1 MCMCGA
7 SECVDPRLCLCCGVC
22 SGIELND
29 NFVVSTIPSAFCGV
43 SNLQYVGRA
52 VARSSCWCLV
62 PCCAVVPASPGSQWC
77 NDRVDRTMTVVLLP
91 SLLLPLP
98 LLLLSCPTDA
108 LTLATT
114 RSRARS
120 PAASSHCRGSRT
132 ALLLAVA
139 CTAELLSFVCSMRQL
154 LSCLSMSRYLSLSNN
169 RMTGVIPLSLGQAV
183 SLKCV
188 GGVVCV
194 WLLCSSCAVGVAV
207 IFTYRCVYTAVALSP
222 LASLLALSLLLL
234 P

>member
-1 MCMCGA
+1 
-7 SECVDPRLCLCCGVC
+7 
-22 SGIELND
+22 
-29 NFVVSTIPSAFCGV
+29 
-43 SNLQYVGRA
+43 
-52 VARSSCWCLV
+52 
-62 PCCAVVPASPGSQWC
+62 
-77 NDRVDRTMTVVLLP
+77 
-91 SLLLPLP
+91 
-98 LLLLSCPTDA
+98 
-108 LTLATT
+108 
-114 RSRARS
+114 
-120 PAASSHCRGSRT
+120 
-132 ALLLAVA
+132 
-139 CTAELLSFVCSMRQL
+139 MRQL